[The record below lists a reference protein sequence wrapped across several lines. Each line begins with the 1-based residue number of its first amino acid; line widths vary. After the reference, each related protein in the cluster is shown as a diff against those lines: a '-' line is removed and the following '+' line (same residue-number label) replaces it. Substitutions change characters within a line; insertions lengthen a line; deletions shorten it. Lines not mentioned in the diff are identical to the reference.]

1 LSARSVE
8 SQQHEANFEEKQM
21 LTWIVVVVLYVAGMG
36 LFHILGGLSAAG
48 EAIENWGRA
57 SAADRE
63 EHVSP
68 SSC

>member
-21 LTWIVVVVLYVAGMG
+21 LTWIVVVVLYAAGMG

>member
-1 LSARSVE
+1 
-8 SQQHEANFEEKQM
+8 
-21 LTWIVVVVLYVAGMG
+21 MG

-63 EHVSP
+63 EHLSP

>member
-8 SQQHEANFEEKQM
+8 SQQHEANFEEKEM
-21 LTWIVVVVLYVAGMG
+21 LTWIVVAVLYAVGMG